1 MNQLEYVNLVERLN
15 QYSNEYYTLD
25 SPSISDYEYDLLYQE
40 LLQHEALNPGE
51 ILSYSPSQR
60 VGGEVLKF
68 FEKYRHEHPLLSL
81 ENTYNEAEILEFYRK
96 YKAQD
101 RKNLGFTLEYKIDG
115 LSVAIKYKNGLLE
128 SASTRGDGY
137 IGEDITSNIKS
148 IKEVPLKLKEDIDI
162 TVRGEVY
169 LSKLDFFNLNRI
181 RESLDEKLFANPRNA
196 AAGTLRQLD
205 PKVVS
210 QRNLKIF
217 VFDALSEVDGYESHI
232 DLLEYL
238 KHLGFKC
245 SRSYSIQSEEALV
258 EHLREAEKQRSALD
272 FDIDGMVL
280 KVSDLALRKSLGF
293 RGKLPY
299 WAVAYKF
306 KAEKAR
312 TRLKSI
318 TCQVGRTGAVTPRAD
333 FEPVFL
339 AGSTIS
345 HASLHNADYIAEKDI
360 RIGDMVE
367 IEKAGDVIPQV
378 NRVIFEERSGAELP
392 YLFPTTCPVCG
403 EELLRKSGEAAYRCV
418 NRTCPAKDIRSL
430 IYFVSKSGMN
440 IDGFGESIVTSF
452 VEHGFLSDFS
462 DIYRLKDLESQL
474 TSLEG
479 FGEKSFQKLILN
491 IEKSKENS
499 PELLLTALGIPL
511 VGAKISK
518 LLFQRFKSLDE
529 IMHADPEDLLEI
541 DGVGDSI
548 VSSLKDYFSIERN
561 LEVLEK
567 LKEHGLQM
575 QVEERE
581 KRTEA
586 QIFAGLSFVLTG
598 TLQVYTRSEAS
609 KIIEQ
614 LGGTCSSSV
623 SKNTDVLLA
632 GEKAGSKLKKAQELG
647 IKIMEESEFVE
658 KISPYLD

>member
-1 MNQLEYVNLVERLN
+1 MNHLEYVNLVDRLN
-15 QYSNEYYTLD
+15 QYSSEYYTLD
-25 SPSISDYEYDLLYQE
+25 SPSISDYEYDLLYQK
-40 LLQHEALNPGE
+40 LLQYEASNPGE
-51 ILSYSPSQR
+51 ILSFSPSQR

-96 YKAQD
+96 YKAHD

-115 LSVAIKYKNGLLE
+115 LSVAIKYKNGVLE

-137 IGEDITSNIKS
+137 IGEDITLNIKS
-148 IKEVPLKLKEDIDI
+148 IKEVPLKLSENIDI

-169 LSKLDFFNLNRI
+169 LSKLDFYNLNRI

-210 QRNLKIF
+210 RRNLKIF
-217 VFDALSEVDGYESHI
+217 IFDALSEVDGYESHN

-238 KHLGFKC
+238 MRLGFKC
-245 SRSYSIQSEEALV
+245 SHFFSIPSEEALL
-258 EHLREAEKQRSALD
+258 EHLREAEKQRSGLA

-312 TRLKSI
+312 TRLKGI

-378 NRVIFEERSGAELP
+378 NRVILEERSGEEVP
-392 YLFPTTCPVCG
+392 YLFPKTCPVCG
-403 EELLRKSGEAAYRCV
+403 EGLLRKSGEAAYRCI

-462 DIYRLKDLESQL
+462 DIYSLKDLESQL
-474 TSLEG
+474 TSLDG
-479 FGEKSFQKLILN
+479 FGEKSFQKLIAN
-491 IEKSKENS
+491 IENSKQNP

-511 VGAKISK
+511 VGTKISK

-529 IMHADPEDLLEI
+529 IMHAEPEALLEI

-561 LEVLEK
+561 VEVLDK
-567 LKEHGLQM
+567 LREHGLNM
-575 QVEERE
+575 RVDESE
-581 KRTEA
+581 KKLEA
-586 QIFAGLSFVLTG
+586 QVFAGLSFVLTG
-598 TLQVYTRSEAS
+598 TLQDYTRSEAA
-609 KIIEQ
+609 KIIEK
-614 LGGTCSSSV
+614 LGGTCSTSV

-647 IKIMEESEFVE
+647 IKIMDESEFVE
-658 KISPYLD
+658 KISAAME